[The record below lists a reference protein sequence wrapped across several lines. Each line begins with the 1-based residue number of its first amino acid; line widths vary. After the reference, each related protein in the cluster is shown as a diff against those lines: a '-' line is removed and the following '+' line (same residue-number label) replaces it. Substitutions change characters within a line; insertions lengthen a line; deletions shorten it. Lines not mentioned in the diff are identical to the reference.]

1 MKTVT
6 ATTLLA
12 SAALLLGVVP
22 AAQAHVT
29 FVDNTA
35 EAGRSFVA
43 SANISHG
50 CEAGADQFDT
60 YKVVVELPAGVTAR
74 PVHSTL
80 GNARVVGTTLV
91 WERPA
96 PPVATLADDTLFYR
110 VDFRFTVPNLPFTKL
125 TFRTTQTCT
134 NGGTQVWEGV
144 DVPTLLVVP
153 VHVNGWNKYTAQSA
167 LDATAISTFFSDAQI
182 VWSNGKAFSANPV
195 TAAVISNPL
204 TSIAAGDVFWVKY

>member
-1 MKTVT
+1 MKTL
-6 ATTLLA
+6 AITLVA
-12 SAALLLGVVP
+12 SAAVAFGVP

-35 EAGRSFVA
+35 EAGRSFLA

-60 YKVVVELPAGVTAR
+60 YRVVVELPAGVTAR

-91 WERPA
+91 WERTA
-96 PPVATLADDTLFYR
+96 PPAATVADDTLFYR

-144 DVPTLLVVP
+144 DVPTLLIVP

-167 LDATAISTFFSDAQI
+167 LDQTTITTFFADAQI
-182 VWSNGKAFSANPV
+182 VWFNGSAYSANPAV
-195 TAAVISNPL
+195 AAAIASPL
-204 TSIAAGDVFWVKY
+204 TSIPAGGVFMVKY